1 MMFQTSTKVFSVNGN
16 FAKDPLLY
24 NVSMIKIWSTLI
36 NLKFGN
42 VDEELSQY
50 LDNIDET
57 ISEIK
62 DQILE
67 LLLEKPQELTN

>member
-1 MMFQTSTKVFSVNGN
+1 MDQTSEKALSMNGN
-16 FAKDPLLY
+16 FSKDPLLY

-42 VDEELSQY
+42 VDEELSYY

-57 ISEIK
+57 ISKIK
-62 DQILE
+62 EQILE